1 MKKLTASFVLLLLI
15 MTVLAGCNK
24 GDSPVSS
31 SGNKGNSENVVNIG
45 FSGPLSG
52 AAALYGKRTLNG
64 VEMAVKEINDA
75 GGFEV
80 KGKKYTLNLV
90 SLDDKYLP
98 NETGANA
105 KRLVQEYDTPIIFT
119 PHSGGVL
126 ALQVFNEQEKFIIGA
141 YTSEPSVTES
151 GNSLTVRIP
160 PNYEG
165 YIEPFTSY
173 AMEHFGK
180 KIAALP
186 TSSQYGKDWNEAI
199 LPYWEKQGGKVVY
212 NSSIDFAKETD
223 FFTIVTNAL
232 KKDPDV
238 LFIGGASE
246 PTAKVAKQA
255 RELGFK
261 GGFII
266 MDQAKLDQMKPIAGS
281 YETLEGSIG
290 VLPLIDSDEEAVPA
304 FVKNYQKQYKENPSS
319 EVGLNYIAM
328 HAFVEAMKA
337 AGSVDDAQSIRKHM
351 QAGLT
356 NLSPEQKIYDI
367 PSIDE
372 HGGFASTIVVGA
384 VEDGKVVPI
393 R

>member
-1 MKKLTASFVLLLLI
+1 MKKLVLYVFILFIL
-15 MTVLAGCNK
+15 VLTGCNDKDSKVSTNGGKK
-24 GDSPVSS
+24 GD
-31 SGNKGNSENVVNIG
+31 NVVNIG

-52 AAALYGKRTLNG
+52 AAAQYGKRTMNG

-80 KGKKYTLNLV
+80 KGEKYTLNLV

-98 NETGANA
+98 NETGSNA
-105 KRLVQEYDTPIIFT
+105 KRLIQEYKTPIIFT

-141 YTSEPSVTES
+141 YTSEPVVTES

-165 YIEPFTSY
+165 YIEPFTKY
-173 AMEHFGK
+173 EMERYGK

-186 TSSQYGKDWNEAI
+186 TSSQYGKDWTEAL
-199 LPYWEKQGGKVVY
+199 LPEWEKKGGQVVY
-212 NSSIDFAKETD
+212 NESIDFSKETD

-232 KKDPDV
+232 KKKPDV

-255 RELGFK
+255 REQGFK

-266 MDQAKLDQMKPIAGS
+266 MDQAKLDQMKPVIGS
-281 YETLEGSIG
+281 YKDLEGAIG
-290 VLPLIDSDEEAVPA
+290 VLPLVDSEEEAIPA
-304 FVKNYQKQYKENPSS
+304 FAEKYSKEYKEDPSS
-319 EVGLNYIAM
+319 EVGLNYMAM
-328 HAFVEAMKA
+328 YAFVEAMKA
-337 AGSVDDAQSIRKHM
+337 SGSVNDAEVIRKHM
-351 QAGLT
+351 QDGLS
-356 NLSPEQKIYDI
+356 NLAPEQKIYDI
-367 PSIDE
+367 PKIDE
-372 HGGFASTIVVGA
+372 NGGFSSSIVVGA
-384 VEDGKVVPI
+384 VEDGKIVPL